1 MKAILEFDLNDVD
14 DSIGHK
20 RAILA
25 NEMISVIW
33 SMDQYL
39 RTQLKYNENLIQEQ
53 YDVLQEARDFLNEKM
68 IERNLNFDM

>member
-25 NEMISVIW
+25 NDMMGVLW
-33 SMDQYL
+33 AMDQHL
-39 RTQLKYNENLIQEQ
+39 RTQLKYNENLNQDQ